1 MKLYNDC
8 KEKEDCVMSLAVSLE
23 KNLNKQIQKIAKK
36 HMEHIIA
43 LCDDKTLSQDKAIHQ
58 IRRRFKKLRA
68 LIHLLQNDLSKSFFK
83 KQNRIF
89 KECAHSFSASRD
101 QKVLGDTYL
110 EIIRKYTLDEQTYDA
125 ILQAIRSSKPSLDAD
140 QSFLNIK
147 ERLQKNLKT
156 LKHYKLR
163 KNTKAHFLSCLKKT
177 YQKTD
182 KLRKTA
188 IKKKSD
194 FYFHEWR
201 KWVNYY
207 GFQLFLIDKK
217 EFQKKAEAL
226 KSLAH
231 ILGDI
236 HDITVFKAFLHTS
249 DTPLNKE
256 FETFLDKEQAL
267 LKEEALKLGEEIFE

>member
-1 MKLYNDC
+1 M
-8 KEKEDCVMSLAVSLE
+8 EGFAVSSTISFK
-23 KNLNKQIQKIAKK
+23 KNLNKQIQKILKN
-36 HMEHIIA
+36 HMQKIIA
-43 LCDDKTLSQDKAIHQ
+43 MCENETIPQDKAIHQ

-68 LIHLLQNDLSKSFFK
+68 LTHLLLNDLSESFFK

-125 ILQAIRSSKPSLDAD
+125 ILQAIRSSKPPLDPD
-140 QSFLNIK
+140 QSFLDIK

-156 LKHYKLR
+156 LKHYKLK

-194 FYFHEWR
+194 LYFHEWR

-207 GFQLFLIDKK
+207 GFQLFMIDKK
-217 EFQKKAEAL
+217 EFQEKAETL

-236 HDITVFKAFLHTS
+236 HDITVFKTFLHTL
-249 DTPLNKE
+249 DTPLGKE
-256 FETFLDKEQAL
+256 FETFLDKEQTQ
-267 LKEEALKLGEEIFE
+267 LKRAALKIGEDIFGNKFS

>member
-1 MKLYNDC
+1 
-8 KEKEDCVMSLAVSLE
+8 MSSTISFK
-23 KNLNKQIQKIAKK
+23 KNLNKQIQKILKN
-36 HMEHIIA
+36 HMQKIIA
-43 LCDDKTLSQDKAIHQ
+43 MCENETIPQDKAIHQ

-68 LIHLLQNDLSKSFFK
+68 LTHLLLNDLSESFFK

-125 ILQAIRSSKPSLDAD
+125 ILQAIRSSKPPLDPD
-140 QSFLNIK
+140 QSFLDIK

-156 LKHYKLR
+156 LKHYKLK

-194 FYFHEWR
+194 LYFHEWR

-207 GFQLFLIDKK
+207 GFQLFMIDKK
-217 EFQKKAEAL
+217 EFQEKAETL

-236 HDITVFKAFLHTS
+236 HDITVFKTFLHTL
-249 DTPLNKE
+249 DTPLGKE
-256 FETFLDKEQAL
+256 FETFLDKEQTQ
-267 LKEEALKLGEEIFE
+267 LKRAALKIGEDIFGNKFS

>member
-1 MKLYNDC
+1 MQN
-8 KEKEDCVMSLAVSLE
+8 
-23 KNLNKQIQKIAKK
+23 
-36 HMEHIIA
+36 IIA
-43 LCDDKTLSQDKAIHQ
+43 LCENENIPQDKAIHQ

-68 LIHLLQNDLSKSFFK
+68 LAHLMENDLPKSFFK

-89 KECAHSFSASRD
+89 KECAHSFSAARD
-101 QKVLGDTYL
+101 QKVLGDMYHK
-110 EIIRKYTLDEQTYDA
+110 IVQKYNLDEQTYNQ
-125 ILQAIRSSKPSLDAD
+125 ILQAIRSSKPPLNAN

-147 ERLQKNLKT
+147 KRLQENLKT
-156 LKHYKLR
+156 VKYYKLK

-177 YQKTD
+177 YQKTE

-188 IKKKSD
+188 IKKKGD

-207 GFQLFLIDKK
+207 GFQLFMIDKK
-217 EFQKKAEAL
+217 EFQEKAEAL

-236 HDITVFKAFLHTS
+236 HDITVFKEFLHTL
-249 DTPLNKE
+249 DTPLGKA
-256 FETFLDKEQAL
+256 FETFLDKEQAR
-267 LKEEALKLGEEIFE
+267 LKEEALKAGEEILLDSLSSDKKCT